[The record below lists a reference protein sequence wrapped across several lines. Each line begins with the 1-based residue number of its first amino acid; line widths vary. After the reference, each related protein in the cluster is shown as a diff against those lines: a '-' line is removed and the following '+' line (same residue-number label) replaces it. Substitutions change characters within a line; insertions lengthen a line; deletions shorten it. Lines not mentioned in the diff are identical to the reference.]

1 MSNSPGVYAPVQN
14 SSTPDLLGS
23 RAPAGLPQARRRQGS
38 LSSKSSDSVNR
49 APSAARSSPRGSYAT
64 SEDSRYALPGRD
76 RPSSLNPSISEK
88 FHLAPDPTEWGLDIS
103 HAEADDALHDP
114 RDDHNTHN
122 ILTGRGLQNVGC
134 IVLLCLCIVGLFL
147 GYPVAHHFMNPVT
160 FSVLHVNSTGQMP
173 KMGNWGLIDL
183 DTPKDVLNIHA
194 YHDPSQTLQLV
205 FSDEFEMD
213 GRSFYPGDD
222 PYWEAVDLHYW
233 QTGNLEWYG
242 ASHLLPSL
250 LYCEGPQGSLD
261 PSAVY
266 TKGGALELNL
276 SKVDD
281 PSTNHNLSY
290 KGGMLSTWNKFCFT
304 GGLIVANVMLPGMNN
319 VFGLWPAVWT
329 MRVALPT
336 QNTNANGILPG
347 AISAAQA
354 TARRLTACGR
364 TSTTHATSAPCRIKP
379 STGAP
384 PAALHSGDDN
394 GETTFGELSFLPGQ
408 RLSRCTCPGE
418 SHPGPIHSDGT
429 YVGRSAPEIDIL
441 EAQIGGPDGAHV
453 GQVSQSA
460 QWAPFNKA
468 YDWNNST
475 DNMFIAD
482 SSLSHQNSF
491 SGGVFQ
497 QATSVVS
504 TTNQGCYQLLDQCY
518 AVQGFEYVP
527 GYGDAYITWITDN
540 KVSWTLKADGVGAD
554 LDTGIAARPITD
566 EPMYIIANLGIS
578 HAFGFVD
585 FEHLVFPSIM
595 RIDWVRVYQH
605 PDKINIGCDTP
616 EKPTSAYINT
626 YIEAY
631 TNPLLTTWED
641 DYHQPIP
648 KNSSRTRA
656 NPLFSPLFTC
666 FSIRSLS
673 VVIIIGLARAL
684 VIRCGVSRYSGMFL
698 FGPYIGGIYLVTY

>member
-14 SSTPDLLGS
+14 SSTPDLLSS

-38 LSSKSSDSVNR
+38 LSSMSSGSVNR
-49 APSAARSSPRGSYAT
+49 APFAARPSPRGSYAA

-183 DTPKDVLNIHA
+183 DTPKDALNIHA

-222 PYWEAVDLHYW
+222 PYWEAADLHYW
-233 QTGNLEWYG
+233 QTGNLEWY
-242 ASHLLPSL
+242 
-250 LYCEGPQGSLD
+250 D

-304 GGLIVANVMLPGMNN
+304 GGLIVANVMLPGINN

-329 MRVALPT
+329 MGNLGRAGYGASLDGMWPYVYDACDVGTMPNQTL
-336 QNTNANGILPG
+336 NGG
-347 AISAAQA
+347 
-354 TARRLTACGR
+354 
-364 TSTTHATSAPCRIKP
+364 
-379 STGAP
+379 P

-482 SSLSHQNSF
+482 SSLSRQNSF

-648 KNSSRTRA
+648 KNKLKDA
-656 NPLFSPLFTC
+656 C
-666 FSIRSLS
+666 
-673 VVIIIGLARAL
+673 
-684 VIRCGVSRYSGMFL
+684 
-698 FGPYIGGIYLVTY
+698 